1 MNHPE
6 SERWSDYVDGDLS
19 PADRRDFDLH
29 LASCPACTALVE
41 DIRRVVAR
49 AGALEDRPPR
59 QDLWPAVSAKVRLE
73 RRRYAFTVPQLLAAA
88 LAVMLLSAG
97 GVAFLLRTTGG
108 RPGPEAP
115 ATPDARVV
123 AIAAVPGDGYTE
135 AIGRLQQQLARG
147 RGSLDTAT
155 VRVIEAKLAVIDQ
168 AILDAER
175 AVRADPGS
183 DYLQAHLA
191 RARMTKLDLLRRA
204 TELTKTIS

>member
-1 MNHPE
+1 
-6 SERWSDYVDGDLS
+6 
-19 PADRRDFDLH
+19 
-29 LASCPACTALVE
+29 
-41 DIRRVVAR
+41 
-49 AGALEDRPPR
+49 
-59 QDLWPAVSAKVRLE
+59 
-73 RRRYAFTVPQLLAAA
+73 
-88 LAVMLLSAG
+88 
-97 GVAFLLRTTGG
+97 
-108 RPGPEAP
+108 
-115 ATPDARVV
+115 VV